1 MLDLGTLRINVE
13 ADASAA
19 EKSLKGVK
27 SDVEELETSSDKATS
42 SMSGGWKNLA
52 STAGAVAAAGFASL
66 TAAVGGLVSI
76 ANETQEDMGKLDTA
90 FQQSGFSA
98 EAATSTYR
106 GFVGLLGETDTAV
119 EASNHLAKLCDNEQQ
134 LADWT
139 TIASGVFATFGD
151 SLPLEG
157 LTEAANETAKTG
169 TVVGSL
175 ADALNWAGVSED
187 DFNQKLAACN
197 TEQERAQL
205 ITDTLNGLYSET
217 GKAYQENNKEL
228 IEFRQAQSDLNTAL
242 ADLGTALMPIVSKV
256 TEFAASLVEQAQPA
270 LQWFI
275 DNLPSIVDEFMKWA
289 PLIAGVVGAFLGFQ
303 AASTIAGIITGISS
317 ALNEFKKANEGAT
330 IAQAALNAVMNA
342 NPFVLIAT
350 VIAAVV
356 AALVTLYMTNE
367 DFRNAVNNAWN
378 SIKETANQVWGAIVN
393 FFTVTVPQAIQNVI
407 NWFAQLPTNISN
419 FLASV
424 IASVGAWVS
433 NMVSNAQQA
442 GSQFLS
448 SVVSF
453 FSQLPGRVASFL
465 SNVISRVASWV
476 GQMASNAANAAS
488 RFGSSLINGLTS
500 LPGRVVSIGSQIIQG
515 LVNGIT
521 GAAGRVIDAIGGVVN
536 DAIGWAKGLLG
547 IASPSKVF
555 KEIGDFTMQGMELGI
570 EEGAS
575 KAVDAAKSAAQQ
587 VTDAFNPELETPAYK
602 NGIIDTASRKVSGV
616 LSFVQGGG
624 FKAQPQTASTSLGD
638 VNYNYYIGDTKV
650 DTITEQRFAEEFI
663 GLMNKYGRLAVT

>member
-242 ADLGTALMPIVSKV
+242 SDLGTALMPIV
-256 TEFAASLVEQAQPA
+256 TEIANFAAELVNNAQPA
-270 LQWFI
+270 IQWVV
-275 DNLPSIVDEFMKWA
+275 DNLPSLKDTFNDLLPIITGVAGGM
-289 PLIAGVVGAFLGFQ
+289 IAFKTAMAISSVVE
-303 AASTIAGIITGISS
+303 AAST
-317 ALNEFKKANEGAT
+317 ALSKFKKAAEQT
-330 IAQAALNAVMNA
+330 SIAQAALNAVMNA
-342 NPFVLIAT
+342 NPFVLIVT
-350 VIAAVV
+350 VIAAVA

-407 NWFAQLPTNISN
+407 TWFQQLPTNIQN
-419 FLASV
+419 FLAQAL
-424 IASVGAWVS
+424 ASVQAWVS
-433 NMVSNAQQA
+433 NLIANAIQA
-442 GSQFLS
+442 GSQFVS
-448 SVVSF
+448 NVVNF
-453 FSQLPGRVASFL
+453 FSSLPGQIASFL
-465 SNVISRVASWV
+465 GSIISSIGSWV
-476 GQMASNAANAAS
+476 GQMASNAARAAS
-488 RFGSSLINGLTS
+488 QFGSNLINGLAS
-500 LPGRVVSIGSQIIQG
+500 LPGRLVSIGSNIISG
-515 LVNGIT
+515 LVRGIQNAAGSVVSAIT
-521 GAAGRVIDAIGGVVN
+521 GVVGGAIDA
-536 DAIGWAKGLLG
+536 AKSFLG

>member
-242 ADLGTALMPIVSKV
+242 SDLGTALMPIV
-256 TEFAASLVEQAQPA
+256 TEIANFAAELVNNAQPA
-270 LQWFI
+270 IQWVV
-275 DNLPSIVDEFMKWA
+275 DNLPSLKDTFNDLLPIITGVAGGM
-289 PLIAGVVGAFLGFQ
+289 IAFKTAMAISSVVGA
-303 AASTIAGIITGISS
+303 ASS
-317 ALNEFKKANEGAT
+317 ALSKFKQAAEQT
-330 IAQAALNAVMNA
+330 SIAQAALNAVMNA
-342 NPFVLIAT
+342 NPFVLIVT
-350 VIAAVV
+350 VIAAVA

-393 FFTVTVPQAIQNVI
+393 FFAVTVPQAIQNVI
-407 NWFAQLPTNISN
+407 TWFQQLPTNIQI
-419 FLASV
+419 FLAQALLSV
-424 IASVGAWVS
+424 QAWVL
-433 NMVSNAQQA
+433 NLIANAIQA
-442 GSQFLS
+442 GSQFVS
-448 SVVSF
+448 NVVNF
-453 FSQLPGRVASFL
+453 FSSLPGQIASFL
-465 SNVISRVASWV
+465 GSIISSIGSWV
-476 GQMASNAANAAS
+476 GQMASNAARAAS
-488 RFGSSLINGLTS
+488 QFGSNLINGLAS
-500 LPGRVVSIGSQIIQG
+500 LPGRLVSIGSNIISG
-515 LVNGIT
+515 LVRGIQNAAGSVVSTIT
-521 GAAGRVIDAIGGVVN
+521 GVVGGAINAA
-536 DAIGWAKGLLG
+536 KSFLG

-587 VTDAFNPELETPAYK
+587 VTDAFNPEFDTPTYT
-602 NGIIDTASRKVSGV
+602 NGIIDATGRKVSGA

>member
-242 ADLGTALMPIVSKV
+242 SDLGTALMPIV
-256 TEFAASLVEQAQPA
+256 TEIANFAAELVNNAQPA
-270 LQWFI
+270 IQWVV
-275 DNLPSIVDEFMKWA
+275 DNLPSLKDTFNDLLPIITGVAGGM
-289 PLIAGVVGAFLGFQ
+289 IAFKTAMAISSVVGA
-303 AASTIAGIITGISS
+303 ASS
-317 ALNEFKKANEGAT
+317 ALSKFKQAAEQT
-330 IAQAALNAVMNA
+330 SIAQAALNAVMNA
-342 NPFVLIAT
+342 NPFVLIVT
-350 VIAAVV
+350 VIAAVA

-407 NWFAQLPTNISN
+407 TWFQQLPTNIQN
-419 FLASV
+419 FLAQALSSV
-424 IASVGAWVS
+424 QAWVS
-433 NMVSNAQQA
+433 NLIANAIQA
-442 GSQFLS
+442 GSQFVS
-448 SVVSF
+448 NVVNF
-453 FSQLPGRVASFL
+453 FSSLPGQIASFL
-465 SNVISRVASWV
+465 GSIISSIGSWV
-476 GQMASNAANAAS
+476 GQMASNAARAAS
-488 RFGSSLINGLTS
+488 QFGSNLINGLVS
-500 LPGRVVSIGSQIIQG
+500 LPGRLVSIGSNIISG
-515 LVNGIT
+515 LVRGIQNAAGSVVSAIT
-521 GAAGRVIDAIGGVVN
+521 GVVGGAIDA
-536 DAIGWAKGLLG
+536 AKSFLG

-602 NGIIDTASRKVSGV
+602 NGIIDATGRKVSGV

>member
-1 MLDLGTLRINVE
+1 MLDLGTLKINIE
-13 ADASAA
+13 ADAAKA
-19 EKSLKGVK
+19 QKQLKDVEGDIK
-27 SDVEELETSSDKATS
+27 DVEEASDGATS
-42 SMSGGWKNLA
+42 KMGDGWKGFS
-52 STAGAVAAAGFASL
+52 STVKTVAAAGIASI
-66 TAAVGGLVSI
+66 TAAVGGLVAV

-90 FQQSGFSA
+90 FEQSGFSA
-98 EAATSTYR
+98 EAASDTYR

-134 LADWT
+134 LSQWT
-139 TIASGVFATFGD
+139 NIASGVFATFGD

-187 DFNQKLAACN
+187 DFNNKLAACN

-205 ITDTLNGLYSET
+205 ITDTLNGLYGET

-317 ALNEFKKANEGAT
+317 ALTAFKTAAEATT

-356 AALVTLYMTNE
+356 AALVTLWMTNE
-367 DFRNAVNNAWN
+367 DFRNAVVNAWN
-378 SIKETANQVWGAIVN
+378 QIQATAGAVWGAVVN
-393 FFTVTVPQAIQNVI
+393 FFTVTVPQAIQGLI
-407 NWFAQLPTNISN
+407 TWFSQLPTNIAN
-419 FLASV
+419 FLSMV
-424 IASVGAWVS
+424 ISSVGAWVS
-433 NMVSNAQQA
+433 NMVSQAAAA
-442 GSQFLS
+442 GSQFVSNVVNFLS
-448 SVVSF
+448 S
-453 FSQLPGRVASFL
+453 LPGRVASFL
-465 SNVISRVASWV
+465 SSVISSVVSWA

-488 RFGSSLINGLTS
+488 RFGSSLINGLAS

-521 GAAGRVIDAIGGVVN
+521 GAAGRVVDAIGGVVN
-536 DAIGWAKGLLG
+536 DAIGWAKNLLG

-555 KEIGDFTMQGMELGI
+555 KEIGDFTMQGFEVGIDESLGKVV
-570 EEGAS
+570 ETAKNAAQEVT
-575 KAVDAAKSAAQQ
+575 KAFDPTLDTPDYGSGIVDA
-587 VTDAFNPELETPAYK
+587 T
-602 NGIIDTASRKVSGV
+602 GRKVSGV
-616 LSFVQGGG
+616 LSFVQEGG
-624 FKAQPQTASTSLGD
+624 FKAKAQQKAAS
-638 VNYNYYIGDTKV
+638 IGDTITNYFIGDTRV

-663 GLMNKYGRLAVT
+663 GLMNRYGRLAVT

>member
-1 MLDLGTLRINVE
+1 MLDLGTLKINIE
-13 ADASAA
+13 ADAAKA
-19 EKSLKGVK
+19 QKQLKDVEGDIK
-27 SDVEELETSSDKATS
+27 DVEEASDGATS
-42 SMSGGWKNLA
+42 KMGDGWKGFS
-52 STAGAVAAAGFASL
+52 STVKTVAAAGIASI
-66 TAAVGGLVSI
+66 TAAVGGLVAV

-90 FQQSGFSA
+90 FEQSGFSA
-98 EAATSTYR
+98 EAASDTYR

-134 LADWT
+134 LSQWT
-139 TIASGVFATFGD
+139 NIASGVFATFGD

-187 DFNQKLAACN
+187 DFNNKLAACN

-205 ITDTLNGLYSET
+205 ITDTLNGLYGET

-303 AASTIAGIITGISS
+303 AASTIAGIITGIST
-317 ALNEFKKANEGAT
+317 ALTAFKTAAEATT

-356 AALVTLYMTNE
+356 AALVTLWMTNE
-367 DFRNAVNNAWN
+367 DFRNAVINAWN
-378 SIKETANQVWGAIVN
+378 QIQATAGAVWGAVVN
-393 FFTVTVPQAIQNVI
+393 FFTVTVPQAIQGLI
-407 NWFAQLPTNISN
+407 TWFSQLPTNIAN
-419 FLASV
+419 FLSMV
-424 IASVGAWVS
+424 ISSVGAWVS
-433 NMVSNAQQA
+433 NMASNAQQA
-442 GSQFLS
+442 GSQFVSNVVNFLSSLPGRIASFLSSVIS
-448 SVVSF
+448 SVVSW
-453 FSQLPGRVASFL
+453 A
-465 SNVISRVASWV
+465 

-488 RFGSSLINGLTS
+488 RFGSSLINGLAS

-521 GAAGRVIDAIGGVVN
+521 GAAGRVVDAVTSAVGG
-536 DAIGWAKGLLG
+536 AIEAAKSFLG

-555 KEIGDFTMQGMELGI
+555 KEIGDFTMQGFEVGIDESLGKVV
-570 EEGAS
+570 ETAKNAAQEVT
-575 KAVDAAKSAAQQ
+575 KAFDPTLDTPDYGSEIVDA
-587 VTDAFNPELETPAYK
+587 T
-602 NGIIDTASRKVSGV
+602 GRKVSGV
-616 LSFVQGGG
+616 LSFVQEGG
-624 FKAQPQTASTSLGD
+624 FKAKAQQKAASIGNTIT
-638 VNYNYYIGDTKV
+638 NYFIGDTRV

-663 GLMNKYGRLAVT
+663 GLMNRYGRLAVT

>member
-139 TIASGVFATFGD
+139 NIASGVFATFGD

-175 ADALNWAGVSED
+175 ADALNWAGVNED

-242 ADLGTALMPIVSKV
+242 SDLGTALMPIV
-256 TEFAASLVEQAQPA
+256 TEIANFAAELVNNAQPA
-270 LQWFI
+270 IQWVV
-275 DNLPSIVDEFMKWA
+275 DNLPSLKDTFNDLLPIITGVAGGM
-289 PLIAGVVGAFLGFQ
+289 IAFKTAMAISSVVGA
-303 AASTIAGIITGISS
+303 ASS
-317 ALNEFKKANEGAT
+317 ALSKFKQAAEQT
-330 IAQAALNAVMNA
+330 SIAQAALNAVMNA
-342 NPFVLIAT
+342 NPFVLIVT
-350 VIAAVV
+350 VIAAVA

-407 NWFAQLPTNISN
+407 TWFQQLPTNIQN
-419 FLASV
+419 FLAQALSSV
-424 IASVGAWVS
+424 QAWVS
-433 NMVSNAQQA
+433 NLIANAIQA
-442 GSQFLS
+442 GSQFVS
-448 SVVSF
+448 NVVNF
-453 FSQLPGRVASFL
+453 FSSLPGQIASFL
-465 SNVISRVASWV
+465 GSIISSIGSWV
-476 GQMASNAANAAS
+476 GQMASNAARAAS
-488 RFGSSLINGLTS
+488 QFGSNLINGLAS
-500 LPGRVVSIGSQIIQG
+500 LPGRLVSIGSNIISG
-515 LVNGIT
+515 LVRGIQN
-521 GAAGRVIDAIGGVVN
+521 AAGSVVSAVTSAVGGAIE
-536 DAIGWAKGLLG
+536 AAKSFLG

-602 NGIIDTASRKVSGV
+602 NGIIDATGRKVSGV